1 MHVEHHKWYSPNM
14 GQEMDIKLYG
24 HAGKPIVVFPS
35 SRGRYFDYED
45 RKMVDSVAGAIE
57 AGRVRLVCVDG
68 RDWEHLMNKEMHP
81 SLMMARYN
89 DYDRYITDEVMPFV
103 RHVTGHH
110 KAYTT
115 GCSMGAYHAANMF
128 FRHPDQFDGV
138 IALSGLY
145 HVRRFVGDYMGPDAY
160 AHAPLAYL
168 PNLNDPWYLEQY
180 RQSTIIFCVGQG
192 RWEDPMRHDIWEMEN
207 ILAAKGIP
215 AWIDRWGHNVD
226 HDWPWWTQQIP
237 YFVDRLPV

>member
-1 MHVEHHKWYSPNM
+1 MHVEHRKWYSPNL
-14 GQEMDIKLYG
+14 GQEMDLKTYG
-24 HAGKPIVVFPS
+24 HAGKPIMVFPS

-45 RKMVDSVAGAIE
+45 RKMVEAIAGSIDSGK
-57 AGRVRLVCVDG
+57 VRLICVDG
-68 RDWEHLMNKEMHP
+68 RDTESWMNKGAHP
-81 SLMMARYN
+81 HHMVSRYN
-89 DYDRYITDEVMPFV
+89 AYEKYITDEVMPFV
-103 RHVTGHH
+103 RHQTGHR
-110 KAYTT
+110 KAFTT
-115 GCSMGAYHAANMF
+115 GCSMGAYHAANQF
-128 FRHPDQFDGV
+128 FRHPELFDGV

-145 HVRRFVGDYMGPDAY
+145 HVRRFVDEYMDEHVY
-160 AHAPLAYL
+160 NHAPLAFL

-192 RWEDPMRHDIWEMEN
+192 RWEEPMLHDIWEMEN
-207 ILAAKGIP
+207 ILASKGVP